1 MYNLTAMF
9 TGLIR
14 NLGELSARRGNTFA
28 VKCPSMSDRLAAGDS
43 VAVNGVCLTVT
54 KLTPLGFSADLLEA
68 TRTGTT
74 LGKLPIGSRL
84 NLEPAMR
91 ASDSLGGHFIQGH
104 VDGTVQLQEQ
114 RHLPSG
120 DWQLSFELPA
130 WLKPWV
136 IARGS
141 IAVDGVS
148 LTVQELGANSFTVML
163 IPTTWEETTLQDV
176 TPGSPVN
183 IEADM
188 LVKAVRSS
196 LEQMFSGELTEEKLR
211 NWGYGQ

>member
-14 NLGELSARRGNTFA
+14 HLGELSARSGSAFA
-28 VKCPSMSDRLAAGDS
+28 VKCPSLRDGLAAGDS
-43 VAVNGVCLTVT
+43 VAVNGVCLTVAD
-54 KLTPLGFSADLLEA
+54 LTPLGFSAGLLEA

-74 LGKLPIGSRL
+74 LGKLPLGSRL

-104 VDGTVQLQEQ
+104 VDGTLKLQER
-114 RHLPSG
+114 RHLSSG
-120 DWQLSFELPA
+120 DWQLSFELQA

-163 IPTTWEETTLQDV
+163 IPTTWEETTLQDA
-176 TPGSPVN
+176 TPGSLVN

-196 LEQMFSGELTEEKLR
+196 LEQMLTGELTEEKLFK
-211 NWGYGQ
+211 WGYGQ